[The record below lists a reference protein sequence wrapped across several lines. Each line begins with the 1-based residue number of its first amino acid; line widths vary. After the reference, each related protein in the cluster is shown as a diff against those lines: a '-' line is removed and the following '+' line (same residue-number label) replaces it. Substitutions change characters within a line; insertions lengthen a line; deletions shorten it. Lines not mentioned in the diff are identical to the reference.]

1 MTDAEF
7 IKANH
12 DDKKIMHVEDLT
24 HHQVNIIG
32 LALRTLSVAN
42 GVEVKKGATLMEL
55 LDGLTPIINY
65 VEERVGVFDCSYCG
79 GESTGMA
86 ECNRC
91 GELVGMCCLNERT
104 ICKACT
110 ERDGE

>member
-42 GVEVKKGATLMEL
+42 GVTYEKGATISEL
-55 LDGLTPIINY
+55 VGGLATVINH

-91 GELVGMCCLNERT
+91 GELVGFCCLS
-104 ICKACT
+104 A
-110 ERDGE
+110 DGVCIECLQKQ